1 MKSISIFIKFPI
13 FFVVLILS
21 NYCLAAK
28 VVNLTPANFASTWGT
43 IQPGDKVIFSAG
55 DYRAELLLLANKKWS
70 IETPTTFSAVRPGVV
85 FIKGSDI
92 VSDWKNI
99 GGSRYVRDWN
109 GVEPEQVFVGGV
121 PLAQLGGTIF
131 AGFPNDPKSIYNGMH
146 ASTGGIWPGRIAYVA
161 GTAMPAES
169 FFYNAAEKKI
179 YLNTLKNVATQKVE
193 VSVRRRPFYAE
204 GVNGIT
210 LDGLIIEHSN
220 TSYYGRGAALTII
233 GSDNIIQN
241 VTVRNTDLTG
251 IQTVGDRNK
260 VRNSI
265 LAYNGQ
271 AGLIMRGT
279 ANEVTGVNASFN
291 NSRKFNKWW
300 EAGGF
305 KFVGNG
311 GLQASRVSGNY
322 VVGNQGDGIWFD
334 WNNKGNFITE
344 NVVAYNAGFGIHYE
358 ASKEAAIMDN
368 YVYGN
373 GQRGVFLADS
383 ANSTISHN
391 MVIANNLEGVAAVY
405 TGRRD
410 DDGKEF
416 GGGSNKVD
424 SNIIGWN
431 GGTATL
437 IMSMPAP
444 SGGGSDVNVF
454 LGTPKAVRFS
464 IGYPTS
470 LKPAVSSLS
479 SWIQIS
485 GMDAMSVAAEVAMP
499 TALANSLARR
509 STDIDWS
516 EVRGMAA
523 NLRKNLQPAP
533 TVANSLMGS
542 SVTTLKSI
550 PNMELPTTSTIDA
563 AGPRVNK

>member
-1 MKSISIFIKFPI
+1 MKNIHHSMKFSA
-13 FFVVLILS
+13 FFVALIFS
-21 NYCLAAK
+21 NFSLAAK
-28 VVNLTPANFASTWGT
+28 VVNLTPANLASTWGT
-43 IQPGDKVIFSAG
+43 IQPGDKVIFAAG

-70 IETPTTFSAVRPGVV
+70 VDTPTTFSATRPGVV

-92 VSDWKNI
+92 VADWKAA
-99 GGSRYVRDWN
+99 GGTKYVRDWS
-109 GVEPEQVFVGGV
+109 GVEPEQIFIGGA
-121 PLAQLGGTIF
+121 PLMQLAGTIF
-131 AGFPNDPKSIYNGMH
+131 AGFPNDPKSSYNGMH
-146 ASTGGIWPGRIAYVA
+146 ASTGGIWPGRTSYLA
-161 GTAMPAES
+161 GAAMPAES
-169 FFYNAAEKKI
+169 FFYSASEKKI
-179 YLNTLKNVATQKVE
+179 YLNTQKNLATQKVE

-233 GSDNIIQN
+233 GSDNIIKN
-241 VTVRNTDLTG
+241 VTVRNTDLAG

-260 VRNSI
+260 VFDST
-265 LAYNGQ
+265 LVYNGQ

-279 ANEVTGVNASFN
+279 ANEVMRVNASYN
-291 NSRKFNKWW
+291 NTRKFNKWW

-311 GLQASRVSGNY
+311 GLQASKVSGNY

-358 ASKEAAIMDN
+358 ASKEAVIMDN

-383 ANSTISHN
+383 ANSSISHN
-391 MVIANNLEGVAAVY
+391 MVIANNLEGVATVY

-410 DDGKEF
+410 DSGQEF
-416 GGGSNKVD
+416 GGGNNKVD

-431 GGTATL
+431 GGSATL
-437 IMSMPAP
+437 IMALPAP
-444 SGGGSDVNVF
+444 SGGGSDINVF
-454 LGTPKAVRFS
+454 FGAPKAVRFS
-464 IGYPTS
+464 IGYPTN
-470 LKPAVSSLS
+470 LKPAVSGLPT
-479 SWIQIS
+479 WVKMS

-499 TALANSLARR
+499 TALSTALARKSTSIDWTEVRNMAAAARLNQQPVPDASNSL
-509 STDIDWS
+509 
-516 EVRGMAA
+516 
-523 NLRKNLQPAP
+523 
-533 TVANSLMGS
+533 
-542 SVTTLKSI
+542 TTKSI
-550 PNMELPTTSTIDA
+550 MTLQSIPTMQLPTNTKTDA
-563 AGPRVNK
+563 AGPRIDK